1 MSGLLEGHLAAVTGG
16 ASGIGRAIA
25 KGFAAEGAEVVILD
39 ANAEAAAAVC
49 GDIREAGHK
58 AQSMALDVR
67 DRAMCARI
75 ARQVTEAIGPVSILV
90 NSAGINRRNPITGD
104 RETVARDWDDIMGV
118 NLDGMFNVTQA
129 FLEPLRAR
137 KGRVINIGSIQSF
150 MHVRWPNSPAY
161 TTSKHG
167 VLGLTRALAAEL
179 GKDGVRVNAIGPG
192 LIETPLNAEARA
204 KYPNVVQAFLE
215 HTPLGRTGQP
225 EDIVG
230 PALFL
235 ASDLSAYV
243 TGGIVMADGGYRA
256 I

>member
-104 RETVARDWDDIMGV
+104 RETVAQDWDDIMGV

-167 VLGLTRALAAEL
+167 VLGLTRAIAVEMAPL
-179 GKDGVRVNAIGPG
+179 GVRCNCIIPG
-192 LIETPLNAEARA
+192 FIRTEALDRIPDEQKGKIEARIPMRHMGSCEELA
-204 KYPNVVQAFLE
+204 EVAAFLLSDAAS
-215 HTPLGRTGQP
+215 HVTGQ
-225 EDIVG
+225 DWAV
-230 PALFL
+230 
-235 ASDLSAYV
+235 
-243 TGGIVMADGGYRA
+243 DGGVLES
-256 I
+256 IEV